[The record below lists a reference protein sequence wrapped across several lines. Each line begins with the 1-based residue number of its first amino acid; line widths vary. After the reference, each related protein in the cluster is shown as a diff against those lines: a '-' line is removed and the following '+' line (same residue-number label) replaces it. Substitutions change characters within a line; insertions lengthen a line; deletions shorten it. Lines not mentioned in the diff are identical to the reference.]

1 MPKTIAITPSWYWPE
16 RIPRVSGV
24 PPYSAFDLLV
34 TRRARKGPNDVAI
47 ADLDGTLTAGELVS
61 QVASVAGAIKAR
73 GAERSTVRIAAPAGI
88 EYAVLFLGALAAGC
102 TIDATSDT
110 SGGATTTLAATG
122 GQGDVTYDAAIASPA
137 TDDAPSGPE
146 SIESIALALS
156 SATEAGTRIGVSQ
169 RALLA
174 RAISLAMYFEF
185 PPEAPWVINLD
196 PSNWAFSAALGAALQ
211 NGSIVVVTPPGDADS
226 FATAV
231 GMQQFQSVGVMDFQE
246 AFVASKESKRVAKGL
261 RGQLLGLIL
270 PVGSSFD
277 ASERRRIEKVFDCPS
292 LTVYGLPETGPVLA
306 SHPSWYLVE
315 SAGIPITNADVL
327 PVDPRSGARIQ
338 TLWELVEFASVNV
351 RSPMLATSRSS
362 NGAWE
367 PIGGMIATGAAA
379 SSDANGM
386 IYLLPPSSI

>member
-24 PPYSAFDLLV
+24 PPYSVFDLLV
-34 TRRARKGPNDVAI
+34 SRRARKGPEDVAI
-47 ADLDGTLTAGELVS
+47 ADLERSLSAGELIS
-61 QVASVAGAIKAR
+61 QVASVAAAIKSR
-73 GAERSTVRIAAPAGI
+73 GAERSTVRIAAPVGV

-102 TIDATSDT
+102 TVDATLAGT
-110 SGGATTTLAATG
+110 GGAGTTLAGTG
-122 GQGDVTYDAAIASPA
+122 GQGDITYDAAIASPSSE
-137 TDDAPSGPE
+137 APTGPE
-146 SIESIALALS
+146 SVESLALALDS
-156 SATEAGTRIGVSQ
+156 VSEAGARIGVSQ

-185 PPEAPWVINLD
+185 PPEAPWVIDLD
-196 PSNWAFSAALGAALQ
+196 PSNWAFSATLGAALHH
-211 NGSIVVVTPPGDADS
+211 GSVAVLTPPGDADS
-226 FATAV
+226 FAAAV
-231 GMQQFQSVGVMDFQE
+231 GAQQYQSVGVMDFQE
-246 AFVASKESKRVAKGL
+246 AFVASRESKRVAKGL

-270 PVGSSFD
+270 PVVSSFD

-292 LTVYGLPETGPVLA
+292 LTVYGLPETGPILA

-327 PVDPRSGARIQ
+327 PVDPRSGAKIQ
-338 TLWELVEFASVNV
+338 TLWELVEFAAVNV

-362 NGAWE
+362 NGSWE
-367 PIGGMIATGAAA
+367 PIGGMIATGVAA

-386 IYLLPPSSI
+386 IYLLPPGSI

>member
-24 PPYSAFDLLV
+24 PPYSAHDLLV
-34 TRRARKGPNDVAI
+34 ACRARKGPDDVAI
-47 ADLDGTLTAGELVS
+47 ADLERSLTAGELVS
-61 QVASVAGAIKAR
+61 QVTSVAGAIKAR
-73 GAERSTVRIAAPAGI
+73 GAERSTVKIAAPVGV
-88 EYAVLFLGALAAGC
+88 EFAVLFLGALAAGC
-102 TIDATSDT
+102 TIDSTTAG
-110 SGGATTTLAATG
+110 SGGATATLAGTG
-122 GQGDVTYDAAIASPA
+122 SQGDVTYDAAIATPA
-137 TDDAPSGPE
+137 TEAPCGPE
-146 SIESIALALS
+146 SIESLAIVLD
-156 SATEAGTRIGVSQ
+156 SATEAGARIGVSQ

-185 PPEAPWVINLD
+185 PSEAPWVIDLD
-196 PSNWAFSAALGAALQ
+196 PGNWGFSAALGAALHS
-211 NGSIVVVTPPGDADS
+211 GSSAVLTPPGDADS
-226 FATAV
+226 FAAAV
-231 GMQQFQSVGVMDFQE
+231 GAQQFQSVGVMDFQE

-270 PVGSSFD
+270 PVVSSFD

-327 PVDPRSGARIQ
+327 PVDPRSGAKIQ
-338 TLWELVEFASVNV
+338 TLWELVEFAAVNV

-367 PIGGMIATGAAA
+367 PIGGMISTGVAA

-386 IYLLPPSSI
+386 IYLLPPGSI

>member
-24 PPYSAFDLLV
+24 PPYSAYDLLV
-34 TRRARKGPNDVAI
+34 ARRARKGPNDVAI
-47 ADLDGTLTAGELVS
+47 ADLERSLTAGELVS

-73 GAERSTVRIAAPAGI
+73 GAERSTVRIAAPVGV

-102 TIDATSDT
+102 TIDATSAG
-110 SGGATTTLAATG
+110 SGGATTTLASTG
-122 GQGDVTYDAAIASPA
+122 GQGNVTYDAAIASPA
-137 TDDAPSGPE
+137 AEAPCGPE
-146 SIESIALALS
+146 SIESLALALDS
-156 SATEAGTRIGVSQ
+156 VTEAGARIGVSQ

-185 PPEAPWVINLD
+185 PPEAPWVIDLD
-196 PSNWAFSAALGAALQ
+196 PGNWAFSAALGAALHS
-211 NGSIVVVTPPGDADS
+211 GSIAVLTPPGDADS
-226 FATAV
+226 FAAAV
-231 GMQQFQSVGVMDFQE
+231 GAQQFQSVGVMDFQE

-270 PVGSSFD
+270 PVISSFD

-327 PVDPRSGARIQ
+327 PVDPRSGAKIQ
-338 TLWELVEFASVNV
+338 TLWELVEFAAVNV

-367 PIGGMIATGAAA
+367 PIGGMIATGVAA

-386 IYLLPPSSI
+386 IYLLPPGSI